1 MCLYFRCLRVFFTFA
16 LGRHEGAEAIGQGAN
31 ATSVRRRKAGAAD
44 KKDLLMREILTG
56 WEMHPTTWVYLS
68 SLIMITV
75 FFKFG
80 RFWSVRNL
88 DLVGLIS
95 FGPGLLL
102 AQRTDPA
109 LSQLGFLLLFV
120 TGGFFL
126 VRLLIDPQMVRR
138 PLLEPNLSTGGLT
151 FMGVSLLIF
160 LMTNVVTEKLTVN
173 DLDGPQRLEKMLD
186 REAADTED
194 PQLAAHG
201 PGYPLLHLL
210 PSMPSRAI
218 IEPLEIPEPQKLD
231 MLSIATARTMAILS
245 HLAVVIGMVLVGHR
259 HFDNIRTGVAAATVY
274 LVLPYSAQM
283 TGRVDHVLPAA
294 LMVWAL
300 LSYRRPAIAGI
311 LMGLAA
317 GAIYYPLFLLPLWLG
332 FYWQRGFWRFGGG
345 ALAMIAILVG
355 SLAWTSSDFNSF
367 LSQLRTMFGWTDF
380 QTRDVGG
387 FWDVQWSAFRLTV
400 MTIFAVLSLSMALW
414 PQPKNLGTLMSCSAA
429 LMLGTQFWVA
439 KDGGLFMAWYLPLLV
454 LTIFRPNLED
464 RIALTTL
471 GDGWLLKFK
480 NHRRTL
486 NQAA

>member
-1 MCLYFRCLRVFFTFA
+1 
-16 LGRHEGAEAIGQGAN
+16 
-31 ATSVRRRKAGAAD
+31 
-44 KKDLLMREILTG
+44 MREILTG

-68 SLIMITV
+68 SLIIITV

-102 AQRTDPA
+102 AQSANADHAR
-109 LSQLGFLLLFV
+109 LGFLMLFF

-151 FMGVSLLIF
+151 FMGVSLLVF
-160 LMTNVVTEKLTVN
+160 LMTNVVTEKLTDKDFDGAKRADQIVERKVDVVQ
-173 DLDGPQRLEKMLD
+173 DL
-186 REAADTED
+186 T
-194 PQLAAHG
+194 LATHG

-210 PSMPSRAI
+210 PSMPSRALI
-218 IEPLEIPEPQKLD
+218 RPLESDDPQLRN
-231 MLSIATARTMAILS
+231 MVYTATARTMAILS
-245 HLAVVIGMVLVGHR
+245 HLAIVIGMVLVGRR
-259 HFDNIRTGVAAATVY
+259 HFDNIRTGVAAATLY
-274 LVLPYSAQM
+274 LVVPYSAQM

-300 LSYRRPAIAGI
+300 LCYRRPAIAGI
-311 LMGLAA
+311 LMGLST

-332 FYWQRGFWRFGGG
+332 FYWQRGFWRFGAG
-345 ALAMIAILVG
+345 AFAMIAMLVA
-355 SLAWTSSDFNSF
+355 SLAWTSNSVDSF
-367 LSQLRTMFGWTDF
+367 VSQVQTMFGWTNF
-380 QTRDVGG
+380 QTQDVGG
-387 FWDVQWSAFRLTV
+387 FWDAELSAFRITV
-400 MTIFAVLSLSMALW
+400 MTIFVVLSLSLALW

-439 KDGGLFMAWYLPLLV
+439 QDGGLFMAWYLPLLV
-454 LTIFRPNLED
+454 LTVFRPNLED

-471 GDGWLLKFK
+471 GDGWLLKLK
-480 NHRRTL
+480 NYRRPL
-486 NQAA
+486 NRAA

>member
-1 MCLYFRCLRVFFTFA
+1 
-16 LGRHEGAEAIGQGAN
+16 
-31 ATSVRRRKAGAAD
+31 
-44 KKDLLMREILTG
+44 MREILTG

-68 SLIMITV
+68 SLIIITV
-75 FFKFG
+75 YFKFG

-102 AQRTDPA
+102 AQSSDPA
-109 LSQLGFLLLFV
+109 QSRLGFLMLFV

-126 VRLLIDPQMVRR
+126 VRLLLDPQMVRR

-151 FMGVSLLIF
+151 FMGVSLLVF
-160 LMTNVVTEKLTVN
+160 LMTNVVTEKLTIN
-173 DLDGPQRLEKMLD
+173 DLDGPQRLQKMLA
-186 REAADTED
+186 REAADAKD
-194 PQLAAHG
+194 PQLASHG

-218 IEPLEIPEPQKLD
+218 IEPLDVPETQKLD
-231 MLSIATARTMAILS
+231 MLSIATARTMAILA

-259 HFDNIRTGVAAATVY
+259 HFDNIRTGVAAATLY
-274 LVLPYSAQM
+274 LVAPYTAQM

-300 LSYRRPAIAGI
+300 LCYRRPAIAGM
-311 LMGLAA
+311 LMGLAT

-332 FYWQRGFWRFGGG
+332 FYWQRGFWRFGAG
-345 ALAMIAILVG
+345 ALAMIAVLVA
-355 SLAWTSSDFNSF
+355 SLAWTSSDLASF
-367 LSQLRTMFGWTDF
+367 TAQLRTMFGWTDF
-380 QTRDVGG
+380 QTQDVGG
-387 FWDVQWSAFRLTV
+387 FWDAEWSAFRLTV
-400 MTIFAVLSLSMALW
+400 MTIFAVLALSLALW

-454 LTIFRPNLED
+454 LTVFRPNLED

-480 NHRRTL
+480 NYRRPM